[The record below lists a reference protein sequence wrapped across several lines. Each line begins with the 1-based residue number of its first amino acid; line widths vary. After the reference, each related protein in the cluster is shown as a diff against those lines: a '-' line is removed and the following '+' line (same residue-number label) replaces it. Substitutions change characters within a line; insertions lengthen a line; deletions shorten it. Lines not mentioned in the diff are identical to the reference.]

1 MKRFKDP
8 IFFWVNSPDVR
19 PLEHHIVLCS
29 RAKLGS
35 SISWQP
41 DSTELVI
48 VRVQVWSFLFSGDRF
63 YSSVLVV
70 ELANMHTLTHFLESI
85 LFSLITLVH
94 TSSSKA
100 FFFYFCSLFLF
111 LHSPHFC
118 SFAST
123 SSPLHSTPSIAFSPS
138 IWLLPSISEQARW
151 LYFKICLKSCRL
163 TVAQS

>member
-100 FFFYFCSLFLF
+100 FFFIFAPFSYFF
-111 LHSPHFC
+111 
-118 SFAST
+118 T
-123 SSPLHSTPSIAFSPS
+123 PLISAPLPPPVPHSTPPPPSPS
-138 IWLLPSISEQARW
+138 HPLYDYCHPSQNRLAGCI
-151 LYFKICLKSCRL
+151 LKS
-163 TVAQS
+163 V